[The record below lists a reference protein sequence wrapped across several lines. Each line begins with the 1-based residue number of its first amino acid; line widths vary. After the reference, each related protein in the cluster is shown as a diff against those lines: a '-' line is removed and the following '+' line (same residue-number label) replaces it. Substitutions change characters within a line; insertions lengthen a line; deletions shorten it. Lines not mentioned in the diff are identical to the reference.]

1 MLVKICGLN
10 DLAGRDAAVAAGADL
25 IGLNFFP
32 ASPRYVAP
40 AQAAQL
46 AAGVAV
52 PKVGLFVEPEDAA
65 IEAVLAAVPLDYIQ
79 PYTSAERARAIRAR
93 FGRPVIRPVHVAA
106 AADLPRFTEGADMLL
121 LEAPPPEGATRP
133 GGNAATF
140 DWTMLAGWKPGF
152 PWLLAGGLTPETVAE
167 AIRVTGAP
175 GVDVSSGVE
184 RAKGVKDP
192 DLIRAF
198 IAAARAA

>member
-10 DLAGRDAAVAAGADL
+10 DLAGRDAAIAAGADL

-65 IEAVLAAVPLDYIQ
+65 IEAVLEAVPLDYLQ
-79 PYTSAERARAIRAR
+79 PYAPAERVRAIRAR
-93 FGRPVIRPVHVAA
+93 FGLPVIRPVHVHAA
-106 AADLPRFTEGADMLL
+106 TDLPRFAEGVDILL
-121 LEAPPPEGATRP
+121 IEAPPPEGATRP
-133 GGNAATF
+133 GGNATAF
-140 DWTMLAGWKPGF
+140 DWSMLAGWKPGF
-152 PWLLAGGLTPETVAE
+152 PWLLAGGLTPETVAD
-167 AIRVTGAP
+167 AIRATGAP

-192 DLIRAF
+192 DRIRAF
-198 IAAARAA
+198 IAAARAG